1 MKFIDDKVEQR
12 MTGCQIGAR
21 QCQDVALQPP
31 GKRAKVL
38 GELMRACFEA
48 TQFGKPGDE
57 QAVLT
62 ASTGVGEAGFEC
74 FAFRAY
80 AAGDACPEID
90 EGFELLMD
98 VEHVAMTRR
107 TGPCEFPAGAQTR
120 AGVGNR
126 VIGLQSLR
134 LK

>member
-1 MKFIDDKVEQR
+1 MKFIDDKIEQR
-12 MTGCQIGAR
+12 MTGYQISAR

-38 GELMRACFEA
+38 GE
-48 TQFGKPGDE
+48 PGDE

-62 ASTGVGEAGFEC
+62 ASTGVGEAGFEG

-80 AAGDACPEID
+80 TAGDACAEID

-98 VEHVAMTRR
+98 VEHVAMTRKGALLFASM
-107 TGPCEFPAGAQTR
+107 GPRMTFRPSAT
-120 AGVGNR
+120 
-126 VIGLQSLR
+126 
-134 LK
+134 